1 MQGRKERMERTES
14 TEKTAPLELLE
25 RQVQRLN
32 FKLLVLSNFLVFLL
46 IEIST
51 TKYRLT
57 IRATFIQIENVF
69 LKDLLELPDKTGR
82 MEEMERLARLVHRVT
97 C

>member
-1 MQGRKERMERTES
+1 MERTES

-51 TKYRLT
+51 TKNRLT